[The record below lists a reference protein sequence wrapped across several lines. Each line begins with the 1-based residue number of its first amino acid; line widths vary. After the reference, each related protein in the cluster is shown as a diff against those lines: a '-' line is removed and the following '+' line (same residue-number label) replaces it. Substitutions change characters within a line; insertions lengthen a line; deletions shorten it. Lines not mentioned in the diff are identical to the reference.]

1 LLAVSFDDLMAAA
14 FKEQQQQQ
22 ASSSSQTTS
31 SPAAAGSGSSR
42 SQQPAAEP
50 LRATGAF
57 TGTASQSRPIPLHV
71 LEQEY
76 EMVHQ
81 VRTLHVLAAQRGE

>member
-1 LLAVSFDDLMAAA
+1 MASAA
-14 FKEQQQQQ
+14 KEQQQQQ
-22 ASSSSQTTS
+22 QESSSRQSTS
-31 SPAAAGSGSSR
+31 NRAAAGSTSDCSS

-57 TGTASQSRPIPLHV
+57 TGTAAQSRPIPLHV

-76 EMVHQ
+76 DMVHQ
-81 VRTLHVLAAQRGE
+81 ASAAGTKRSKSTALLAW

>member
-1 LLAVSFDDLMAAA
+1 MMCTAVSFDDLIAAA
-14 FKEQQQQQ
+14 AKEQQPQT
-22 ASSSSQTTS
+22 SSSSQTTS
-31 SPAAAGSGSSR
+31 SPAGAKSGSS
-42 SQQPAAEP
+42 SDQQPAAEP

-81 VRTLHVLAAQRGE
+81 VRMQQCN